1 MAPTAFA
8 IRATP
13 SASASVRAAAAAC
26 RRRPWS
32 GTRVAHPR
40 GKRATRARLVARA
53 VAADAGGASSA
64 LNLLVGSGVLLGL
77 GSAALR
83 ARPALSADFQAQRPV
98 DSPDSDEDDSGTRWG
113 VAGAVSCLPLFGFAA
128 WFLPAMGGEVAGSSR
143 DPDDDARARRAQ
155 RYLRWAA
162 LYGVAYAARGFD
174 PQDPGTWAVA
184 AACAAH
190 VQLERLA
197 FEAETTRVAA
207 DVEKRLA
214 RPSETLKPNPRR
226 EPKQT
231 QTKRALDAPKA
242 RSVLDAFVESAVVKE
257 REAVAEVSLRK
268 SEPDEPS
275 EASAGGEAG
284 DSWRGGDDPLRPS
297 GLGFR
302 LPKGKT
308 LSLSRPRLPEMPEP
322 PELTVR
328 GVGRAI
334 GATQIAAARMRE
346 EIEEGKLR
354 AAIDLEETRE
364 RERLA
369 RERLLIGAEISD
381 WDRRFEV
388 RTMTR
393 DQLISIARER
403 GMRGYSKLRRGELL
417 AAVETELYGE
427 KRASSD
433 GSRAG
438 GEDDER

>member
-1 MAPTAFA
+1 M
-8 IRATP
+8 
-13 SASASVRAAAAAC
+13 
-26 RRRPWS
+26 
-32 GTRVAHPR
+32 
-40 GKRATRARLVARA
+40 VARA

-83 ARPALSADFQAQRPV
+83 ARPALSAGFQTRGPV
-98 DSPDSDEDDSGTRWG
+98 DAPDSDDDDDSGLRWG
-113 VAGAVSCLPLFGFAA
+113 VAGFVSCLPLFGFAA

-143 DPDDDARARRAQ
+143 DPDDAARAQ
-155 RYLRWAA
+155 RAQKYLRWAA

-174 PQDPGTWAVA
+174 PADPGTWAVA

-197 FEAETTRVAA
+197 FEAERRSRASVAP
-207 DVEKRLA
+207 EE
-214 RPSETLKPNPRR
+214 RPSKTLRPRR
-226 EPKQT
+226 TGRTPVESVP
-231 QTKRALDAPKA
+231 ALDAPKA
-242 RSVLDAFVESAVVKE
+242 RSVLDALVETAVVKE
-257 REAVAEVSLRK
+257 REAAAEAGL
-268 SEPDEPS
+268 EPEP
-275 EASAGGEAG
+275 EASAGGANGE
-284 DSWRGGDDPLRPS
+284 SWRDGDDPLRPS

-302 LPKGKT
+302 LKGKAM
-308 LSLSRPRLPEMPEP
+308 SISRPRLPEMPEP

-334 GATQIAAARMRE
+334 GATQIAAARLRE
-346 EIEEGKLR
+346 EIGEGKLR
-354 AAIDLEETRE
+354 ASIEEEEARE

-369 RERLLIGAEISD
+369 RERLAIGAEISD
-381 WDRRFEV
+381 WDQRFEV

-393 DQLISIARER
+393 EQLMRVARER

>member
-1 MAPTAFA
+1 MASTACSM
-8 IRATP
+8 RATP
-13 SASASVRAAAAAC
+13 SVSASGFAAPAAC

-32 GTRVAHPR
+32 GTRVAHRRDQRR
-40 GKRATRARLVARA
+40 GRARLVARA

-83 ARPALSADFQAQRPV
+83 ARPALSADFQARGAV
-98 DSPDSDEDDSGTRWG
+98 DSLDSDDDDSGLRWG

-143 DPDDDARARRAQ
+143 DPDDAARAKKAQ

-174 PQDPGTWAVA
+174 PADPGTWAVA

-197 FEAETTRVAA
+197 FEAERRAG
-207 DVEKRLA
+207 
-214 RPSETLKPNPRR
+214 RPAKM
-226 EPKQT
+226 EPKAKA
-231 QTKRALDAPKA
+231 KRTRRTPEESFAALDASKT
-242 RSVLDAFVESAVVKE
+242 RTVLDAFVETAIVEE
-257 REAVAEVSLRK
+257 REAVAEAAGGH
-268 SEPDEPS
+268 EPEA
-275 EASAGGEAG
+275 EASTGGENRE
-284 DSWRGGDDPLRPS
+284 SWRDGDNPLHPS

-302 LPKGKT
+302 LPEGKL
-308 LSLSRPRLPEMPEP
+308 LSISRPRLPEMPEP

-334 GATQIAAARMRE
+334 GATQIAAARLRE

-354 AAIDLEETRE
+354 AAIEEEEARE
-364 RERLA
+364 SERLA
-369 RERLLIGAEISD
+369 RERLAIGAEISD
-381 WDRRFEV
+381 WDQRFEV

-393 DQLISIARER
+393 DQLMRIARER

-417 AAVETELYGE
+417 AAVEAELDGK
-427 KRASSD
+427 KRDAPD
-433 GSRAG
+433 GSQAG
-438 GEDDER
+438 SADDE

>member
-1 MAPTAFA
+1 M
-8 IRATP
+8 
-13 SASASVRAAAAAC
+13 
-26 RRRPWS
+26 
-32 GTRVAHPR
+32 
-40 GKRATRARLVARA
+40 VARA

-83 ARPALSADFQAQRPV
+83 ARPALSAGFQTRGPV
-98 DSPDSDEDDSGTRWG
+98 DAPDSDDDDSDLRWG
-113 VAGAVSCLPLFGFAA
+113 VAGFVSCLPLFGFAA

-143 DPDDDARARRAQ
+143 DPDDAARAQ
-155 RYLRWAA
+155 RAQKYLRWAA

-174 PQDPGTWAVA
+174 PADPGTWAVA

-197 FEAETTRVAA
+197 FEAETRAA

-214 RPSETLKPNPRR
+214 RPSETLKPKPRR

-257 REAVAEVSLRK
+257 REAAAEVS
-268 SEPDEPS
+268 EPDDTS
-275 EASAGGEAG
+275 EASAG

-322 PELTVR
+322 PSLTVR

-354 AAIDLEETRE
+354 AAIDLEEARE

-433 GSRAG
+433 GSEAG
-438 GEDDER
+438 SADDER

>member
-1 MAPTAFA
+1 MAPTACA

-162 LYGVAYAARGFD
+162 LYGVAYAVQGFD

-214 RPSETLKPNPRR
+214 RPSETLKPKPRR

-257 REAVAEVSLRK
+257 REAAAEVS
-268 SEPDEPS
+268 EPDDTS
-275 EASAGGEAG
+275 EASAG

-433 GSRAG
+433 GS
-438 GEDDER
+438 EDGSADDTR

>member
-1 MAPTAFA
+1 MAPTACA

-13 SASASVRAAAAAC
+13 SASASVRAAAAVC

-98 DSPDSDEDDSGTRWG
+98 DSPDSDEDDSGLRWG

-190 VQLERLA
+190 VQLERVA
-197 FEAETTRVAA
+197 FEAETRTA
-207 DVEKRLA
+207 VEKRLA
-214 RPSETLKPNPRR
+214 RPSETLNPKPRR

-231 QTKRALDAPKA
+231 QTKRALDVPKA

-257 REAVAEVSLRK
+257 REAAAEAAGRK
-268 SEPDEPS
+268 SEPDDTS
-275 EASAGGEAG
+275 EASAGGKAG

-334 GATQIAAARMRE
+334 GATQIAAARLRE

-354 AAIDLEETRE
+354 AAIDLEEARE

-369 RERLLIGAEISD
+369 RERLAIGAEISD

-393 DQLISIARER
+393 DQLMRIARER
-403 GMRGYSKLRRGELL
+403 GMRGYSKLRRGKLL

-438 GEDDER
+438 SADDER